1 MDLKAAPLEVEL
13 PKIRGYQE
21 DILRKAL
28 KKNVIA
34 FLPTGTDLNSFL
46 N

>member
-1 MDLKAAPLEVEL
+1 MQAAPMEVEL

-28 KKNVIA
+28 KRNVIA
-34 FLPTGTDLNSFL
+34 FLPTGNAPRIQNNF
-46 N
+46 